1 MAEMEEATSEE
12 AAQMK
17 GHEVHFKVVLVGSRT
32 KSEKCLI
39 NRLQRTQHNFFT
51 TDGAS
56 NSWARFLPINYQC
69 GGGIER
75 HRDAHARERVL
86 HDLELQGHQIW
97 G

>member
-17 GHEVHFKVVLVGSRT
+17 GHEVHFKVVLVGSRRT
-32 KSEKCLI
+32 SEKCLI
-39 NRLQRTQHNFFT
+39 NRLQRTKQNFFT

-56 NSWARFLPINYQC
+56 NSWSRFLPINYQC
-69 GGGIER
+69 GGAAASN
-75 HRDAHARERVL
+75 DSVL
-86 HDLELQGHQIW
+86 LQGHQIW